1 MKLKIRFF
9 CIVALIW
16 GMLYAFLIPLWQVPD
31 EIKHIKMIEQEI
43 KSSNLAETMLEE
55 APLEEH
61 RVRWNLEE
69 RIDVRLLKDAMM
81 KKAEYQ
87 KADCL
92 PRGISIRIVRHF
104 PATIGISLGVMFGM
118 PAYWVLMM
126 GRFFSLAFYIAVC
139 AVSLW
144 LMPLNKELF
153 EAIMLLPICIQEAAS
168 LSYDAVLMPLCFL
181 LVAYLLY
188 LKFSTLNIGLHNL
201 LVIIG
206 IIFCIGVIKPPYIA
220 LAGAFLTIPMQKIHI
235 KVGKYVITGESMMKL
250 KWVICAVVAVA
261 VIVCVYLGRDNQWV
275 RLVMATLTNLPR
287 TIWLIG
293 RTGKVW
299 GEHIF
304 ESMIGKF
311 GYFDART
318 ATWFISIVTAFV
330 LITAMADIKGK
341 KESEESLSIKDRIIM
356 YITLGGCFYL
366 VTISM
371 ISFSVGYD
379 VGFSVGNDAGF
390 SAGYNSYDW
399 NESLYEI
406 IAIDG
411 LQGRYYIP
419 MLLLFLLPLPKILKV
434 KERDYNVMAV
444 GMSIFACIYTCSV
457 IWERYWLV

>member
-1 MKLKIRFF
+1 MKCQTKCF

-31 EIKHIKMIEQEI
+31 EIEHIKMIEQEI

-69 RIDVRLLKDAMM
+69 QIDVRLLKDAMM

-104 PATIGISLGVMFGM
+104 PAAMGISLGVLLGV

-126 GRFFSLAFYIAVC
+126 GRFFSLVFYVAVC
-139 AVSLW
+139 AVSLR
-144 LMPLNKELF
+144 LMPLNRELF
-153 EAIMLLPICIQEAAS
+153 TAVMLLPICIQEAAS

-181 LVAYLLY
+181 LIAYLLY
-188 LKFSTLNIGLHNL
+188 CAIKTGKIAIP
-201 LVIIG
+201 VIIG
-206 IIFCIGVIKPPYIA
+206 IIFCIGVIKPPYIV
-220 LAGAFLTIPMQKIHI
+220 LSGIFLTIPMQKIHI
-235 KVGKYVITGESMMKL
+235 KIGKYVITGESMMKL
-250 KWVICAVVAVA
+250 KWVVCVVAAAA
-261 VIVCVYLGRDNQWV
+261 VIACVYLGRDNQWIS
-275 RLVMATLTNLPR
+275 LVMVTLTDLPR

-318 ATWFISIVTAFV
+318 ATWFIAMLTSFV
-330 LITAMADIKGK
+330 MITAMADIKGTK
-341 KESEESLSIKDRIIM
+341 VSEVRPAALAR
-356 YITLGGCFYL
+356 
-366 VTISM
+366 
-371 ISFSVGYD
+371 
-379 VGFSVGNDAGF
+379 
-390 SAGYNSYDW
+390 DW
-399 NESLYEI
+399 
-406 IAIDG
+406 
-411 LQGRYYIP
+411 
-419 MLLLFLLPLPKILKV
+419 V
-434 KERDYNVMAV
+434 
-444 GMSIFACIYTCSV
+444 AC
-457 IWERYWLV
+457 